1 MLSLDNASIRGDA
14 GMGRRCWPY
23 GQWLLAGFC
32 CLSGTFGPSPG
43 LAAEARQQLG
53 PGAFDL
59 TDGARSAA
67 AFAEY
72 RPGPERFGI
81 GPMAGILANREGGVF
96 GYGGVYWD
104 LAAGPWHLVPALA
117 VGGYRQGDSKDLGGV
132 FQFREAV
139 EIAYQLENGMR
150 LGLQIAHISNAGIYA
165 SNPGQEDLMVT
176 VSLPL
181 GYRF

>member
-1 MLSLDNASIRGDA
+1 
-14 GMGRRCWPY
+14 
-23 GQWLLAGFC
+23 
-32 CLSGTFGPSPG
+32 
-43 LAAEARQQLG
+43 
-53 PGAFDL
+53 
-59 TDGARSAA
+59 
-67 AFAEY
+67 
-72 RPGPERFGI
+72 
-81 GPMAGILANREGGVF
+81 MAGILANREGGVF